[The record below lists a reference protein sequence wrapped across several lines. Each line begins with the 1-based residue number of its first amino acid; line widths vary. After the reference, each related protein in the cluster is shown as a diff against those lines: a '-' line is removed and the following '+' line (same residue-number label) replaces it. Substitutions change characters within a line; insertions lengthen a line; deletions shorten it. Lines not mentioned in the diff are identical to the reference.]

1 MEAQSPRPG
10 MAEGSVNRCGG
21 EDGSPITMRRGS
33 SMAHRPRLAGTLGL
47 HFGASNLRS
56 PAKRPAPHD
65 PPAKPG
71 PSLTCRA
78 EVAASLHADAVVVEP
93 STSAGYAV
101 TTRPL
106 RFELARHFPLAWQA
120 LEHAEVLAEEI
131 GGRVVDRTGVVA

>member
-21 EDGSPITMRRGS
+21 EDGSPNTMRRGS
-33 SMAHRPRLAGTLGL
+33 SMARRPRLAGTLRL
-47 HFGASNLRS
+47 HFGASNVRS
-56 PAKRPAPHD
+56 PAKRSVPRD
-65 PPAKPG
+65 TPAKPG
-71 PSLTCRA
+71 PLPTYSS
-78 EVAASLHADAVVVEP
+78 EIAATLQADAVVVEP

-106 RFELARHFPLAWQA
+106 CFELARHFPLAWQA
-120 LEHAEVLAEEI
+120 LEHAEVLAGGI